1 MRRIWSFLLLGLA
14 TAAFMDAQRGRG
26 GAAGAEGGDP
36 STAVFAGLRLRS
48 IGPASASGRVT
59 SFAVNP
65 DNPAQYFVGVASGGV
80 WKTSNN
86 GITWTP
92 VFDNEGSYSIGTV
105 TLDPKNPNTVWVG
118 TGENNS
124 QRSVSWGDGIY
135 RSDDGGRS
143 WRNLGLKDSQH
154 IARIVID
161 PRDSNVVYVASQG
174 PLWSPG
180 GDRGVFKTTDG
191 GKTWKNVLT
200 ISENTGATD
209 IAIDPANPDRL
220 LAASYQRRRHQWTLI
235 DGGPESAIYKSDDAG
250 ATWRR
255 IRAGLPQGDLGR
267 IGFTFSPA
275 EAHLV
280 YAKIEA
286 SNNQSAFFVSHDSG
300 ESWERR
306 AAFEGTPMYY
316 GQIVADPKNP
326 QKFYAADTN
335 FRVSE
340 DGGRTIRPL
349 GDRNKHVDSHT
360 IWIDPRNTDHIFIGC
375 DGGVYESY
383 DGGQFWMFKA
393 NLPTLQ
399 FYDVDVDYAKPFY
412 NVYGGTQDNFS
423 WGGPTATRNQN
434 GIMNS
439 DWFVTT
445 GGDGFVSRVDPQD
458 PDTVYAESQGGGLV
472 RFTRKTGSRINLQP
486 IEGAGEDPLRWNWD
500 APLLISPHNH
510 LRLYFG
516 SNKLFRSDDR
526 GTTWKAISPDLTKQI
541 DRNALPVM
549 GKIWGPDAVAKNAS
563 TAFYGNISAIS
574 ESPKREGMLFI
585 GTDDGNIQVRDE
597 EGAQWRKADLSAFPE
612 HIYVQRILA
621 SQHDENVVYAALDD
635 HQNGDFKPYLLKSAD
650 RGKTWANI
658 SAGLPQNGPVMS
670 LAEDHVN
677 PKLLFAGTES
687 GLFFSI
693 DGGDKWNRLRG
704 GLPTIEVRDMV
715 IQKRENDLVLATF
728 GRGFY
733 VLDDYSPLRTATAE
747 TLKQEAVLFPVKNAL
762 EYVQASPLG
771 GRGKG
776 FQGES
781 FYTADNPT
789 FGATFTYYLR
799 DGFQSKAQVRRAV
812 EREAERNK
820 QPLHYATADEL
831 RAEAAEEAPAIEISI
846 LDANGKLVRRLTGP
860 AERGM
865 HRVAWDLRGF
875 SPTVPGEGAGG
886 GGRGGR
892 GGGGGG
898 GGAPDEE
905 GGFGNFGGGH
915 FVAPGKYK
923 VAIAKSIDGKTT
935 ALAAAQ
941 SFEVLNDGAAPP
953 VEFLDKV
960 SRLQSAVSGAMEA
973 ANSAK
978 QRLSVIR
985 RALEDSASDPK
996 LMEERD
1002 SLDHRLDALLV
1013 TLRGDDVLRRRQENV
1028 PASISQ
1034 RANSVANGTRGLLEA
1049 PTHTQQEEYEIAARE
1064 LEQFLPKLKVLVETD
1079 LKKFEQKLDAAH
1091 VPLTPGRFPEFKQ

>member
-1 MRRIWSFLLLGLA
+1 MRTLSLFLLLSLTCA
-14 TAAFMDAQRGRG
+14 AQRGGRG
-26 GAAGAEGGDP
+26 GGGEGGDP
-36 STAVFAGLRLRS
+36 FGGLRLRS

-65 DNPAQYFVGVASGGV
+65 ENPAQYFVGVASGGV
-80 WKTSNN
+80 WKTVNN

-105 TLDPKNPNTVWVG
+105 TLDPKNPSTIWVG

-124 QRSVSWGDGIY
+124 QRSVNWGDGIY
-135 RSDDGGRS
+135 RSDDSGRS

-180 GDRGVFKTTDG
+180 GDRGVFKTADG

-200 ISENTGATD
+200 ISENTGVTD
-209 IAIDPANPDRL
+209 IAIDPSNPDRL

-250 ATWRR
+250 ITWKR
-255 IRAGLPQGDLGR
+255 IRAGLPPGDLGR
-267 IGFTFSPA
+267 IGLSFSPA
-275 EAHLV
+275 QARLV

-286 SNNQSAFFVSHDSG
+286 GNNQSAFYRSTDSG

-326 QKFYAADTN
+326 EKFYAADTN
-335 FRVSE
+335 FRVSD
-340 DGGRTIRPL
+340 DGGRTIRVL

-360 IWIDPRNTDHIFIGC
+360 IWVDPRDTDHIFVGC
-375 DGGVYESY
+375 DGGIYESY
-383 DGGQFWMFKA
+383 DGGQFWQFKA

-399 FYDVDVDYAKPFY
+399 FYDVDIDYAKPFY

-423 WGGPTATRNQN
+423 WGGPTATRNLN

-439 DWFVTT
+439 DWYVTT
-445 GGDGFVSRVDPQD
+445 GGDGFVSRVDPAD
-458 PDTVYAESQGGGLV
+458 ADTVYAESQGGGLV
-472 RFTRKTGSRINLQP
+472 RYNRKTGSRINIKP
-486 IEGAGEDPLRWNWD
+486 IEAKGEPPLRWNWD
-500 APLLISPHNH
+500 APLIVSPHNH

-516 SNKLFRSDDR
+516 ANKLFRSDDR
-526 GTTWKAISPDLTKQI
+526 GNTWKAISPDLTRQL

-549 GKIWGPDAVAKNAS
+549 DKIWGPDAVAKNAS

-574 ESPKREGMLFI
+574 ESAKRDGLLFV
-585 GTDDGNIQVRDE
+585 GTDDGVIQVHDD
-597 EGAQWRKADLSAFPE
+597 EGAAWRKADLSALPE

-621 SQHDENVVYAALDD
+621 SQHDENVAYAALDN
-635 HQNGDFKPYLLKSAD
+635 HQNGDFKPYLMKTVD
-650 RGKTWANI
+650 RGKTWTNI

-670 LAEDHVN
+670 IAEDFVN
-677 PKLLFAGTES
+677 PKLLFAGTEY
-687 GLFFSI
+687 GLYFSI
-693 DGGDKWNRLRG
+693 DGGDKWTRLRG
-704 GLPTIEVRDMV
+704 GLPTIEIRDMV
-715 IQKRENDLVLATF
+715 IQKRESDLVLATF

-733 VLDDYSPLRTATAE
+733 VFDDYSPLRTATPE
-747 TLKQEAVLFPVKNAL
+747 TLKEEAVLFPVKNAL
-762 EYVQASPLG
+762 EYVQASPIG

-776 FQGES
+776 FQGEN
-781 FYTADNPT
+781 FYTADNPA

-799 DGFQSKAQVRRAV
+799 DGLRTLTQTRRDA

-820 QPLHYATADEL
+820 QPIHYPTAEEF
-831 RAEAAEEAPAIEISI
+831 RAEAQAEAPSIEITVTDLS
-846 LDANGKLVRRLTGP
+846 GKVVRRMTGP
-860 AERGM
+860 VDRGM
-865 HRVAWDLRGF
+865 HRVSWDLRGF
-875 SPTVPGEGAGG
+875 SATVGGEG

-892 GGGGGG
+892 GGSAPPVDDEGGGFN
-898 GGAPDEE
+898 A
-905 GGFGNFGGGH
+905 GGGH
-915 FVAPGKYK
+915 FVPAGKYK
-923 VAIAKSIDGKTT
+923 VAIAKRVDGKAT
-935 ALAAAQ
+935 AFASAQ
-941 SFEVLNDGAAPP
+941 TFEVINDGAAPP
-953 VEFLDKV
+953 IDFLEKV
-960 SRLQSAVSGAMEA
+960 TRLQSAVSGALEV
-973 ANSAK
+973 ANTAK
-978 QRLSVIR
+978 QRLATIK
-985 RALEDSASDPK
+985 RALEDSPADPK

-1002 SLDHRLDALLV
+1002 ALDRRLDALLL
-1013 TLRGDDVLRRRQENV
+1013 TLSGDNALRRRQENA

-1034 RANSVANGTRGLLEA
+1034 RANGVANETRGLLEP
-1049 PTHTQQEEYEIAARE
+1049 PTKTQQDQYAIAAAE
-1064 LEQFLPKLKVLVETD
+1064 FEQELPKLRTLVETD

>member
-1 MRRIWSFLLLGLA
+1 MRTLSLLLILSLTCA
-14 TAAFMDAQRGRG
+14 AQRAGRG
-26 GAAGAEGGDP
+26 GGRGEGGGDP
-36 STAVFAGLRLRS
+36 AAGVFGGLRLRS

-65 DNPAQYFVGVASGGV
+65 ENPAQYFVGVASGGV
-80 WKTSNN
+80 WKTVNN

-92 VFDNEGSYSIGTV
+92 VFENEGSYSIGTV
-105 TLDPKNPNTVWVG
+105 TLDPKNPSTVWVG

-124 QRSVSWGDGIY
+124 QRSVNWGDGIY
-135 RSDDGGRS
+135 RSDDSGRS
-143 WRNLGLKDSQH
+143 WRNLGFKDSQH

-200 ISENTGATD
+200 ISEYTGVTD
-209 IAIDPANPDRL
+209 IAIDPSNPDRL
-220 LAASYQRRRHQWTLI
+220 LAASYQRQRHQWTLI

-250 ATWRR
+250 GSWKR

-267 IGFTFSPA
+267 IGISFSPA
-275 EAHLV
+275 QPRLV

-286 SNNQSAFFVSHDSG
+286 SNNQSAFYRSTDSG

-326 QKFYAADTN
+326 EKFYAADTN
-335 FRVSE
+335 FRVSD
-340 DGGRTIRPL
+340 DGGRTIRVL

-360 IWIDPRNTDHIFIGC
+360 IWVDPRNTDHIFVGC
-375 DGGVYESY
+375 DGGIYESY
-383 DGGQFWMFKA
+383 DGGQFWQFKA

-423 WGGPTATRNQN
+423 WGGPTATRNLN

-439 DWFVTT
+439 DWYVTT
-445 GGDGFVSRVDPQD
+445 GGDGFVSRVDPAD

-472 RFTRKTGSRINLQP
+472 RYNRKTGSRINIKP
-486 IEGAGEDPLRWNWD
+486 IDAKGEPPLRWNWD
-500 APLLISPHNH
+500 APLIVSPHSH

-516 SNKLFRSDDR
+516 ANKLFRSDDR
-526 GTTWKAISPDLTKQI
+526 GNTWKAISPDLTAQV

-574 ESPKREGMLFI
+574 ESPKRDGLIFV
-585 GTDDGNIQVRDE
+585 GTDDGLIQVHDD
-597 EGAQWRKADLSAFPE
+597 EGAAWRKADLSALPQ
-612 HIYVQRILA
+612 HIYVQRVLA
-621 SQHDENVVYAALDD
+621 SQHDENVAYAALDN
-635 HQNGDFKPYLLKSAD
+635 HQNGDFKPYLLKTID
-650 RGKTWANI
+650 RGKTWTNI

-670 LAEDHVN
+670 IAEDFVN
-677 PKLLFAGTES
+677 PKLLFAGCEY
-687 GLFFSI
+687 GLYFSV
-693 DGGDKWNRLRG
+693 DGGDKWIRLRG
-704 GLPTIEVRDMV
+704 GLPTIEIRDMV
-715 IQKRENDLVLATF
+715 IQKRESDLVLATF

-733 VLDDYSPLRTATAE
+733 VLDDYSPLRTATPE
-747 TLKQEAVLFPVKNAL
+747 TLKEEAALFPVKNAL
-762 EYVQASPLG
+762 EYVQASPIG

-776 FQGES
+776 FQGEN
-781 FYTADNPT
+781 FFTADNPA

-799 DGFQSKAQVRRAV
+799 DALRSKTQIRRDA
-812 EREAERNK
+812 EREAERNN
-820 QPLHYATADEL
+820 QPIHYPTDDEL
-831 RAEAAEEAPAIEISI
+831 RAESLAEVPSIEITIS
-846 LDANGKLVRRLTGP
+846 DPSGKVVRKMSGP
-860 AERGM
+860 VERGI

-875 SPTVPGEGAGG
+875 SATVGSAG

-892 GGGGGG
+892 GGGPP
-898 GGAPDEE
+898 ADDE
-905 GGFGNFGGGH
+905 GFGGGGGH
-915 FVAPGKYK
+915 FVPPGKYK
-923 VAIAKSIDGKTT
+923 VAIAKRVDGKTI
-935 ALAAAQ
+935 ALASAQ
-941 SFEVLNDGAAPP
+941 TFEVVNEGAAPP

-960 SRLQSAVSGAMEA
+960 SRLQSAVSGALEA
-973 ANSAK
+973 ANTAK
-978 QRLSVIR
+978 QRLAAIK
-985 RALEDSASDPK
+985 RALEDSPADPK

-1002 SLDHRLDALLV
+1002 ALDHRLDALLL
-1013 TLRGDDVLRRRQENV
+1013 TLSGDAALRRRQENV
-1028 PASISQ
+1028 PPSISQ
-1034 RANSVANGTRGLLEA
+1034 RANNVAQETRGLLEP
-1049 PTHTQQEEYEIAARE
+1049 PTKTQQDQYAIAAAE
-1064 LEQFLPKLKVLVETD
+1064 FEQELPKLRALVEVD

-1091 VPLTPGRFPEFKQ
+1091 VPLTPGRFPGFKQ